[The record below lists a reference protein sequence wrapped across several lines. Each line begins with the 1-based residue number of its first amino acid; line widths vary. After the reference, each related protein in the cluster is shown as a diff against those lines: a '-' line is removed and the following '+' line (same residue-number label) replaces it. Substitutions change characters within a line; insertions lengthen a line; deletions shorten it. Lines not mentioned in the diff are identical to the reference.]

1 MVLVKLSSGLRINR
15 PAEPKLLFAMKKVS
29 LLLALVM
36 FFSAIATSFAQ
47 DRKIS
52 SHAKGAVIG
61 GLGGAAAGAIIN
73 KKNRVVGGAVG
84 GAAGAGLG
92 YVIGKNADNKR
103 KAEAARVAAAR
114 RAEQRRAAAY
124 RAGLAQGAAKAKS
137 NNTALAAAAVPAAV
151 AAPAMMNS
159 FGAPAG
165 APAALSMSSAYLP
178 NNNYG
183 ARDAAYPTSE
193 VRRKSW

>member
-1 MVLVKLSSGLRINR
+1 MVLVKLSSGQRINR
-15 PAEPKLLFAMKKVS
+15 PAEPKLLFAMKKVP

-47 DRKIS
+47 DRKVS

-114 RAEQRRAAAY
+114 QAEQRRAAAY
-124 RAGLAQGAAKAKS
+124 RAGLAKGNATAKS
-137 NNTALAAAAVPAAV
+137 NTALAAAAVPAA
-151 AAPAMMNS
+151 AAPVMMNS

-183 ARDAAYPTSE
+183 SRDEAYPTSE